1 MNALARLFS
10 ALLRWGLG
18 LCAAILVLA
27 ALYVSLGRELVPLV
41 AEYRLELEDR
51 ATAQLGVP
59 VRIGRL
65 EGHWQGFAPVLVAH
79 DVHLGDEEQGL
90 SLERVQ
96 LVPDVGASLLAR
108 QPQAPERIFN
118 HAQSEYLLGY
128 IAYLTKRADGQRNLD
143 QVKLHWGRYLALA
156 DRLVSADPANP
167 RWQRE
172 LGYAQSNLCAAN
184 LTAPASPQIAQPHC
198 AAARQ
203 IAERLADLLELR
215 ADERTLFLQVARGLA
230 SGNKTGIAGQE
241 DQPQVGRGRRRR
253 LQLVREHD
261 GAAAVRR
268 TPRR

>member
-1 MNALARLFS
+1 VEVSALARLFS

-18 LCAAILVLA
+18 LCAAMLVLA

-108 QPQAPERIFN
+108 QPRIAHLQFDGLQLNVQQNVEGGWQLQGLPQRSGPELN
-118 HAQSEYLLGY
+118 VEQ
-128 IAYLTKRADGQRNLD
+128 
-143 QVKLHWGRYLALA
+143 
-156 DRLVSADPANP
+156 
-167 RWQRE
+167 
-172 LGYAQSNLCAAN
+172 
-184 LTAPASPQIAQPHC
+184 
-198 AAARQ
+198 
-203 IAERLADLLELR
+203 LLEQFPIVHR
-215 ADERTLFLQVARGLA
+215 
-230 SGNKTGIAGQE
+230 N
-241 DQPQVGRGRRRR
+241 R
-253 LQLVREHD
+253 LPDSRVVL
-261 GAAAVRR
+261 
-268 TPRR
+268 